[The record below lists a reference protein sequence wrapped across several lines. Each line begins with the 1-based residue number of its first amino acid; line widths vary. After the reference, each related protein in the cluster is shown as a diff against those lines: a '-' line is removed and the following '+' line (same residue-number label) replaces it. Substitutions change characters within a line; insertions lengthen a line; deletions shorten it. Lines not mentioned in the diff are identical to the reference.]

1 VALKVDEAP
10 LAINAAFAQTLALK
24 RSAGL
29 ETVACWQTDAQWEP
43 ELREQLDALFA
54 HRVLFATASAGD
66 ARNASALLMSEFSDQ
81 IRGGDEQ
88 LVRLSSPDVRLHL
101 PRHTALAS
109 WTTQRG
115 RERPFIATT
124 MAPALDRER
133 IEWHARAQE
142 ARGGRELTAPAPPP
156 DPVAPPAS
164 RPAAA
169 PAPGLPQS
177 PAAPAPGPRQRP
189 AAPVQSPPQPC
200 PASYAELLALDCAS
214 RMRLLRVPRLASFAP
229 LDRADREALA
239 WIAGANCALTSQVHR
254 RLRPERSL
262 TVTQRQLKRL
272 ADAGLIARFQL
283 HRDDGGGIPLCC
295 AATAA
300 AIELLGVTGRRA
312 VEPCEETLGALR
324 IDLHL
329 VGWLLA
335 LEARAGAA
343 LVEVLGPGRA
353 AIAPGVPGPGQLELG
368 AGMRPRGFERSRAD
382 GQRTAVERFAGVRP
396 NAVASL
402 SAGETRRDLL
412 VVADGGDEP
421 GWLDAYDHLLG
432 AWWRTVERYR
442 RAGAPPQ
449 VVVVCAD
456 PAVAHARAR
465 SADVVLSAAVAQVG
479 VDPRQWRRGGRE
491 GIHFVAEE
499 DLHRGELRS
508 LQVPVL
514 PPALRER
521 GGEPLRAVFAQ
532 LPPEPVRGSAK
543 PPWR

>member
-1 VALKVDEAP
+1 
-10 LAINAAFAQTLALK
+10 
-24 RSAGL
+24 
-29 ETVACWQTDAQWEP
+29 
-43 ELREQLDALFA
+43 
-54 HRVLFATASAGD
+54 
-66 ARNASALLMSEFSDQ
+66 MSEFSDQ

-88 LVRLSSPDVRLHL
+88 LARLSSPDVRLHL

-124 MAPALDRER
+124 MALALDRER

-142 ARGGRELTAPAPPP
+142 ARGGRDLTAPAPPP
-156 DPVAPPAS
+156 DLFAPPAS
-164 RPAAA
+164 RPVAAQPPSA
-169 PAPGLPQS
+169 PQP
-177 PAAPAPGPRQRP
+177 PAAPAPGVPQPP
-189 AAPVQSPPQPC
+189 AAPAQSPPQPH
-200 PASYAELLALDCAS
+200 PASYAELLALDGAS
-214 RMRLLRVPRLASFAP
+214 RMRLLSVARPAPSRRLDP
-229 LDRADREALA
+229 ADRDALS
-239 WIAGANCALTSQVHR
+239 WIAGASCALSSQVHR

-295 AATAA
+295 AATQA
-300 AIELLGVTGRRA
+300 AIELLGLTGRGA
-312 VEPCEETLGALR
+312 VELREDALGALR
-324 IDLHL
+324 TDLHV

-335 LEARAGAA
+335 LEASAGGA
-343 LVEVLGPGRA
+343 LVDVLGPGRA

-368 AGMRPRGFERSRAD
+368 AGMRPRAFERSRAD

-402 SAGETRRDLL
+402 AAGEARRDLL
-412 VVADGGDEP
+412 LVADGGDSP
-421 GWLDAYDHLLG
+421 AWLEAYDHLLG
-432 AWWRTVERYR
+432 GWWRTVERYR
-442 RAGAPPQ
+442 RAGGPPQ

-456 PAVAHARAR
+456 PALAHARAC
-465 SADVVLSAAVAQVG
+465 SADGVLTAAVAQVG

-499 DLHRGELRS
+499 DLHRGESRS
-508 LQVPVL
+508 LQVPSL
-514 PPALRER
+514 PPPLREC
-521 GGEPLRAVFAQ
+521 GGEPLPAVFAQ
-532 LPPEPVRGSAK
+532 LPPERVGGSAK